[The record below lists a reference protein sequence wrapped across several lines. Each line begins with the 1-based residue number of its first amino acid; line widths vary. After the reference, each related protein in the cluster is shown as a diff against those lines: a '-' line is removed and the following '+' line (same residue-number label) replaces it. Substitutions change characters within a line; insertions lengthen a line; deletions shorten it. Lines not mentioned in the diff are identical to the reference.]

1 MTTVKNIYDLLCGF
15 APLELKMD
23 FDNPGL
29 LVGHENREVRC
40 ALISLDITD
49 EVIEEAKRAGAQLIV
64 SHHPLF
70 FSLKRAVDSDE
81 SGRKVLALAEA
92 GIAAICMH
100 TNLDKAPGGVNDML
114 AQAAGLQDIEVFD
127 TQEAGYDAP
136 CGLGRIGVLEPSQ
149 DMKEYLPRLKKALGA
164 NGLRYVDSGKPVH
177 KVAVLGGSGGDML
190 FEAAALGC
198 DTYITAD
205 VKYNGFLSA
214 KELGINLIDGGHFC
228 TETVVVPKLASLIGK
243 AFPAVDIV
251 ISKHR
256 QTEQFI

>member
-1 MTTVKNIYDLLCGF
+1 MTKVKDIYGLLCDM

-29 LVGHENREVRC
+29 LVGHEENEVNRV
-40 ALISLDITD
+40 IVSLDITD
-49 EVIEEAKRAGAQLIV
+49 EVIKEAARAGAQLIV

-81 SGRKVLALAEA
+81 NGRKVLALAEA

-114 AQAAGLQDIEVFD
+114 AYAAGLQDIEVFGS
-127 TQEAGYDAP
+127 QEAGYEAP
-136 CGLGRIGVLEPSQ
+136 CGLGRIGVLEPPQS
-149 DMKEYLPRLKKALGA
+149 MAEYLPLLKKALGA

-190 FEAAALGC
+190 FEAAAAGC

-228 TETVVVPKLASLIGK
+228 TETVVVPKLSEVIK
-243 AFPAVDIV
+243 SAFPDVEV
-251 ISKHR
+251 FISNHR